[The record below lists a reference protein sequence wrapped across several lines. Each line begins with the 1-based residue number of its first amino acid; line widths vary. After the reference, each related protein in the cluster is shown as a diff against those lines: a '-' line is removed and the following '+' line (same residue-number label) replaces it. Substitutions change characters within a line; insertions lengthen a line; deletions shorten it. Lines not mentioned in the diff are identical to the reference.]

1 MGLLLLERLSERRIR
16 PRCHREI
23 AAL

>member
-1 MGLLLLERLSERRIR
+1 MGLLLLERFSERKIR

>member
-1 MGLLLLERLSERRIR
+1 MGLLLLEKFSERKIR